1 MNKELKETIL
11 NPIFKGNP
19 ITVLVLGICSSLAVT
34 VEMKGALVMA
44 LSVTIVTGLSSLVLS
59 MMRNTIP
66 NRVRIIVQLV
76 VVALMVILVDQFLKA
91 YAYGIDK
98 QLSVYIGLIITNCIV
113 MGRIEA
119 FALGNKPIP
128 SLLDGLANGVGYG
141 LILIVVAFFRELF
154 GSGTLLGFLGLIVLF
169 AVLRPDAFATAV
181 NARNILEQVAV
192 LAIIAVVQTVVMVV
206 GDFDLSVGT
215 LAGLVGVVTAQLLL
229 GGTAP
234 ALAVAAGLGVGLAA
248 GALNGLLVAYLG
260 LSAFIATL
268 ATMTSFG
275 GLALLVSGGT
285 TLFGLPPGFVALGQG
300 RVAGLPVPVLVAAGV
315 ALVVWFALARTV
327 PGRLWYAVGGN
338 AEAARLS
345 GVNTRLVR
353 FGAFLVS
360 GTGAALAGILLTAR
374 LASGHPTAADAFML
388 SSIAAVFLG
397 MTLSRA
403 GVPTVG
409 GTAVGLGIVGV
420 LGNGL
425 NLLQVNSYVQQV
437 LTGAIIVAAVSLS
450 RLSRLGRAA

>member
-19 ITVLVLGICSSLAVT
+19 ITALVLGICSSLAVT

-154 GSGTLLGFLGLIVLF
+154 GSGTLFGLRIIPESF
-169 AVLRPDAFATAV
+169 YAAGYV
-181 NARNILEQVAV
+181 NN
-192 LAIIAVVQTVVMVV
+192 
-206 GDFDLSVGT
+206 
-215 LAGLVGVVTAQLLL
+215 GLV
-229 GGTAP
+229 
-234 ALAVAAGLGVGLAA
+234 
-248 GALNGLLVAYLG
+248 
-260 LSAFIATL
+260 I
-268 ATMTSFG
+268 
-275 GLALLVSGGT
+275 
-285 TLFGLPPGFVALGQG
+285 LPPMAL
-300 RVAGLPVPVLVAAGV
+300 
-315 ALVVWFALARTV
+315 
-327 PGRLWYAVGGN
+327 
-338 AEAARLS
+338 
-345 GVNTRLVR
+345 
-353 FGAFLVS
+353 
-360 GTGAALAGILLTAR
+360 ILIGCIIWIQR
-374 LASGHPTAADAFML
+374 
-388 SSIAAVFLG
+388 SIQKD
-397 MTLSRA
+397 
-403 GVPTVG
+403 
-409 GTAVGLGIVGV
+409 
-420 LGNGL
+420 
-425 NLLQVNSYVQQV
+425 LQEK
-437 LTGAIIVAAVSLS
+437 
-450 RLSRLGRAA
+450 